1 MSKHANPTAI
11 GGFVV
16 GAVILL
22 AAGVA
27 MFGGS
32 ELFASRINYVAYFE
46 EQTKGLRVGSN
57 VVLNGVRIG
66 YVSEIALLI
75 DEDQY
80 STVSRVTLEILPESY
95 IPIRDGKRANDYL
108 RNVISHEQMINEAGL
123 RAQLE
128 IESFVTGQL
137 LVRLA
142 LRPDTP
148 AIMSGMQSEHPEI
161 PTIPSDIQ
169 QLMISIQDWLTELR
183 KDVDVGGLTS
193 RVTDALRAFTRLM
206 DSDDLHTMLAGLN
219 TLVNDNN
226 TQELSTSLREALADI
241 SAAAAEAQH
250 LFASTDDDLNK
261 LANDL
266 TPVLERLDETLSS
279 ANFMLGTF
287 QQQLS
292 GETEQAFQL
301 QSTMREVEV
310 AAAALREFFDYIE
323 RNPEA
328 LIQGKS
334 E

>member
-16 GAVILL
+16 GAVVLL
-22 AAGVA
+22 ATGVA
-27 MFGGS
+27 LFGGS
-32 ELFASRINYVAYFE
+32 ELLANRIHYVAYFE

-75 DEDQY
+75 DEDHY
-80 STVSRVTLEILPESY
+80 STVSRITLEILPESY
-95 IPIRDGKRANDYL
+95 IPIRDGKRANEYL
-108 RNVISHEQMINEAGL
+108 RDVISHEELINDAGL

-142 LRPDTP
+142 LRPETP
-148 AIMSGMQSEHPEI
+148 AVMSGLQSEHPEI

-169 QLMISIQDWLTELR
+169 QLVMSIQDWLTELR
-183 KDVDVGGLTS
+183 KDVDVGTLAE
-193 RVTDALRAFTRLM
+193 RVTDALSAFARLM
-206 DSDDLHTMLAGLN
+206 DSDDLHGMIEGLN
-219 TLVNDNN
+219 TLVNDRD
-226 TQELSTSLREALADI
+226 TQQLSGSLREALADI
-241 SAAAAEAQH
+241 SAAAAEAEV
-250 LFASTDDDLNK
+250 LFSSTDDDLNK
-261 LANDL
+261 LVADL
-266 TPVLERLDETLSS
+266 GPVLDRLDETLST
-279 ANFMLGTF
+279 ANLMLGTF

-301 QSTMREVEV
+301 QSTMREVEG

-328 LIQGKS
+328 LIKGKS

>member
-16 GAVILL
+16 GAIILL
-22 AAGVA
+22 VAGV
-27 MFGGS
+27 MLFGGS
-32 ELFASRINYVAYFE
+32 ELFASRNNYVAYFQ

-75 DEDQY
+75 DEDDF
-80 STVSRVTLEILPESY
+80 TTLTRVTLEVLPEAY
-95 IPIRDGKRANDYL
+95 IPIRDGRPADDEL
-108 RNVISHEQMINEAGL
+108 RDVISHDNLIAVAGL

-142 LRPDTP
+142 FRPDTTVR
-148 AIMSGMQSEHPEI
+148 MSGMRSRHPEI

-169 QLMISIQDWLTELR
+169 QMLLSIQDWLAELR
-183 KDVDVGGLTS
+183 KDVDVGSLTDRIS
-193 RVTDALRAFTRLM
+193 EALRAFTRLM
-206 DSDDLHTMLAGLN
+206 DSNDLHAVLAGMS
-219 TLVNDNN
+219 TLVNDDD
-226 TQELSTSLREALADI
+226 TQELTSSLRVALEDI
-241 SAAAAEAQH
+241 SAAAAEAQR
-250 LFASTDDDLNK
+250 LFASADNDINQFAEDLG
-261 LANDL
+261 
-266 TPVLERLDETLSS
+266 PVLERLNETLST
-279 ANFMLGTF
+279 ADNMLGTF

-292 GETEQAFQL
+292 GETEQAYQL
-301 QSTMREVEV
+301 QTTLREVEG
-310 AAAALREFFDYIE
+310 AAAALRQFFDYIE

-328 LIQGKS
+328 LLRGKS